1 VRPPNRLTIKIIGY
15 LPGTCAVLAFSEDAM
30 ELNENA
36 DIDTSQIEDRRGSGG
51 GGGGFGGLPIPIGGG
66 GIVGVI
72 IFLVLAVAGGYFGL
86 NSGSG
91 GDSGA
96 QTSDNTALKA
106 KCDDKAEKLKQLDCR
121 NALFVNSIQA
131 YWKEAEPQYFSKEYQ
146 PAKTVYFSERVS
158 TGCGSADSGVGPFYC
173 PADDLVYIDLTFYQ
187 LLAKDLGAP
196 GEFAQPYV
204 LAHEYGHHIQD
215 LTGTE
220 AKMRKAQ
227 ESAGSEAEKN
237 LLSVKLELQA
247 DCYAGVWAKAASNT
261 KSAKGVPLFKSL
273 TADDVQ
279 QGIQTAGQIG
289 DDVLQKR
296 SGNSINPAEFTHG
309 TAADRQKWFS
319 TGYQSG
325 SPDSCDTFAAGAVN
339 PGD

>member
-1 VRPPNRLTIKIIGY
+1 
-15 LPGTCAVLAFSEDAM
+15 M

-66 GIVGVI
+66 GIVGVV

-86 NSGSG
+86 NSGGGSG
-91 GDSGA
+91 E
-96 QTSDNTALKA
+96 QRSDNSTLQQTCAN
-106 KCDDKAEKLKQLDCR
+106 KAEALKQLECR
-121 NALFVNSIQA
+121 NTLYINSIQA
-131 YWKEAEPQYFSKEYQ
+131 FWKEAGPQYFGKPYE
-146 PAKTVYFSERVS
+146 PAKTVYFSDRVT
-158 TGCGSADSGVGPFYC
+158 TGCGAADSGVGPFYC
-173 PADDLVYIDLTFYQ
+173 PADDKVYIDLTFYQ
-187 LLAKDLGAP
+187 LLAKQLGAP

-215 LTGTE
+215 VTGTE
-220 AKMRKAQ
+220 AKMRRAQ
-227 ESAGSEAEKN
+227 ERTGSDAEKN

-247 DCYAGVWAKAASNT
+247 DCYAGVWAKGATST
-261 KSAKGVPLFKSL
+261 KSAKGVAIFKSL

-279 QGIQTAGQIG
+279 EGIQTAGQIG

-319 TGYQSG
+319 TGYNAG

-339 PGD
+339 ADD